1 MGHTTDELVRELR
14 AISVRLE
21 ELAGSLDAG
30 ELSEPDEQT
39 STEQPAPAKSEQTP
53 AAAEVSYDDV
63 KAAVIE
69 AAKVD
74 RNKAVEVLQQFGASK
89 APELKE
95 TDYAA
100 VVQELKE
107 LSDG

>member
-1 MGHTTDELVRELR
+1 MGDTTDELVRELR
-14 AISVRLE
+14 AISARLQ

-30 ELSEPDEQT
+30 ESSEPDEQT
-39 STEQPAPAKSEQTP
+39 STDHGVPAIEEPAAPA
-53 AAAEVSYDDV
+53 ASYDDV

-95 TDYAA
+95 EDYTA
-100 VVQELKE
+100 VVQKLKE

>member
-1 MGHTTDELVRELR
+1 MANSNQELVKELL
-14 AISVRLE
+14 AMSGRLE
-21 ELAGSLDAG
+21 QLANALDTG
-30 ELSEPDEQT
+30 EVSQPDDQT
-39 STEQPAPAKSEQTP
+39 STEQPEPAKSEQTP

-63 KAAVIE
+63 KNAVIE

-95 TDYAA
+95 ADYAA
-100 VVQELKE
+100 VVEKLKE

>member
-14 AISVRLE
+14 AISARLE

-30 ELSEPDEQT
+30 ESSEPDEQT
-39 STEQPAPAKSEQTP
+39 STDHGAPAIEEP
-53 AAAEVSYDDV
+53 AAPAAEVSYDDV

-95 TDYAA
+95 EDYTA
-100 VVQELKE
+100 VVQKLKE

>member
-1 MGHTTDELVRELR
+1 MGHTTDELARELR
-14 AISVRLE
+14 AISARLE
-21 ELAGSLDAG
+21 ELAGAFGG
-30 ELSEPDEQT
+30 EAPSEPDEQT
-39 STEQPAPAKSEQTP
+39 STEPPEPAKSEQTP

-63 KAAVIE
+63 KNAVIE

-95 TDYAA
+95 ADYAA
-100 VVQELKE
+100 VVEKLKE

>member
-1 MGHTTDELVRELR
+1 MGDTTQELVKELQ
-14 AISVRLE
+14 AISTRLA
-21 ELAGSLDAG
+21 ELAGSMDAG
-30 ELSEPDEQT
+30 QSSGPDDQT
-39 STEQPAPAKSEQTP
+39 STEQPEPAKSEQAP

-63 KAAVIE
+63 KNAVIE

-95 TDYAA
+95 ADYAA
-100 VVQELKE
+100 VVEKLKE